1 VNLFVLIIRNVFR
14 NKLRSLLTIAAV
26 AMAMSAF
33 CTLTTMVDA
42 WYLGVETSSANRLV
56 TRNKTS
62 LVYTLPVAYKKKIL
76 QVSGVSGI
84 GYGHWYGGVYKD
96 KKNYF
101 PQFAVSGLDYLDLFP
116 EFAISETERK
126 LFERERRGCIAGR
139 QVAERFGWKIGDTI
153 PLQGTIYPGNIE
165 LVLTGIYKGSR
176 KNVDETAFFFH
187 YDYLNEMLK
196 KTAQDRADK
205 VGWYMVGIKDADRAA
220 EISEEI
226 DALFRSSLAETLTET
241 EKAFQMGFVA
251 MTEAIVAS
259 IKIIAVVVIVIILL
273 AVANT
278 MAMTSR
284 ERTSEY
290 AVLKTLGFDKWHLF
304 ALISGESTAISLIGG
319 MAGVILSFPG
329 SAFFQKQLQGLFPPA
344 ETDPTT
350 VVVAIGASFM
360 IGLVAAFL
368 PTIRITRMPIAEGLR
383 HMG

>member
-1 VNLFVLIIRNVFR
+1 MNLFVLLIRNVFR

-26 AMAMSAF
+26 AMAMCSF
-33 CTLTTMVDA
+33 CTLSTMVDA
-42 WYLGVETSSANRLV
+42 WYLGVESSSANRLV

-62 LVYTLPVAYKKKIL
+62 LVYTLPIAYKKKIL
-76 QVSGVSGI
+76 QVGGVSGI
-84 GYGHWYGGVYKD
+84 GYGHWYGGIYKD

-101 PQFAVSGLDYLDLFP
+101 PQFAISGLDYLDMFP
-116 EFAISETERK
+116 EFAISESERK
-126 LFERERRGCIAGR
+126 AFARERRGCIAGR
-139 QVAERFGWKIGDTI
+139 QVAERFGWKLGETI

-165 LVLTGIYKGSR
+165 LVLTGVYRGNR

-187 YDYLNEMLK
+187 YDYLNENLK
-196 KTAQDRADK
+196 KTSPDRADK
-205 VGWYMVGIKDADRAA
+205 VGWYLVGIKDAERAP
-220 EISEEI
+220 EISQEI

-259 IKIIAVVVIVIILL
+259 IRIIAVVVVLIILL

-290 AVLKTLGFDKWHLF
+290 AVLKTLGFGKWRLF
-304 ALISGESTAISLIGG
+304 ALISGESTAISLMGG
-319 MAGVILSFPG
+319 IAGVVLSFPG
-329 SAFFQKQLQGLFPPA
+329 SAFFQKQFHGLFPA
-344 ETDPTT
+344 VETDPMT
-350 VVVAIGASFM
+350 VAMAVFASLA
-360 IGLVAAFL
+360 IGLVAALL
-368 PTIRITRMPIAEGLR
+368 PTIRITRMPIAQGLR